1 MTPGEKIRHHRI
13 RCHLSQEDLA
23 ARLSITRQA
32 VAKWEAGRSNPST
45 ENLIRI
51 AEILNIPIEEIA
63 RADDTSFPPTKESE
77 SELPPSSP
85 HPRRSLIRLLLLP
98 PLLYLA
104 AALCLAIRHSSP
116 TYFLDAFLLLIN
128 LTLLLIPI
136 ILIIM
141 IIKALK
147 KYLSQ

>member
-63 RADDTSFPPTKESE
+63 RADDTSFPPAKESE

-85 HPRRSLIRLLLLP
+85 HPRRSLIRLLLP